1 MSTKG
6 RAGSATFAVSATSH
20 WPNYLPEYVAADHG
34 YFAEEGLDFRR
45 WAPDPWT
52 GVLDDLDQGRAD
64 AVLGGIWVPAMY
76 HGRGRDY
83 RAFACLNA
91 RNPKA
96 FVTREAAPE
105 VAAADF
111 DWAALVGKTILAPGA
126 GSAAY
131 YLHTAGLLRQ
141 AGVDPERVHFVRDLS
156 TPILTDLFLAGMGDV
171 LITDVVNATGLVR
184 SGKGHIA
191 LRVDAIGPMP
201 NSVYYT
207 TPAML
212 EDPEQRPWRFSHALA
227 RAMRW
232 LSEHPARDVESL
244 LRREW
249 PALDTGMLID
259 VVDDLRG
266 TGLWDDVRID
276 PRSYDEWI
284 GMLAA
289 PGGLI
294 DAPIAYADLIDPR
307 PARDAASAF
316 SDTSPTTPTTSR

>member
-1 MSTKG
+1 MSANG
-6 RAGSATFAVSATSH
+6 RAAGIPFGVSATSH
-20 WPNYLPEYVAADHG
+20 WPNYLPEYIAVEHG

-52 GVLDDLDQGRAD
+52 GVFDDMDAGRAD

-105 VAAADF
+105 VAAKDY
-111 DWAALVGKTILAPGA
+111 DWAALVGKTVLAPGA

-131 YLHTAGLLRQ
+131 YLHTAGLLRR
-141 AGVDPERVHFVRDLS
+141 AGVDPDRVHFVRDLS
-156 TPILTDLFLAGMGDV
+156 TGILTELFLAGMGDV
-171 LITDVVNATGLVR
+171 LITDVVNATVLAR
-184 SGKGHIA
+184 SGRGNIA
-191 LRVDAIGPMP
+191 LRVDAVGPMP

-207 TPAML
+207 TPEML
-212 EDPEQRPWRFSHALA
+212 RDPDQRPLRFCRALV

-232 LSEHPARDVESL
+232 IGEHPARDVASL

-249 PALDTGMLID
+249 PALDTEMLID

-266 TGLWDDVRID
+266 TGLWDGVRID
-276 PRSYDEWI
+276 QDSYDEWI

-294 DAPIAYADLIDPR
+294 DAPIDYADLVDPR
-307 PARDAASAF
+307 PADAAATAF
-316 SDTSPTTPTTSR
+316 PTRTSTATPSH